1 MKILGRSLVDC
12 FCRYVD
18 TMISPDGDYPPP
30 DPAAP
35 AAEAFDFAFSS
46 IQRSRLVEART
57 FLESVTT
64 AAGPASAASVRLIL
78 VAVLADLGHAAP
90 ARRALDLLLAER
102 PADGR
107 LFFLAGQLAE
117 RTGQVEQAI
126 AHYQVALALG
136 GAVAEDAAERLAAVY
151 LATDDCARAR
161 DMLLWLVDARPDD
174 FLIRVEL
181 SSVLSRLGENE
192 AAIRAYEDAILMDPD
207 EFEVRQDYAA
217 ALESGNRPADA
228 LAELARILE
237 AHPEFADVHLRA
249 AKLCGQLHNL
259 PAALAHAEAALHVNP
274 RFLEALI
281 LRGLILTEL
290 GRTDDAIAA
299 FHRALEVNEQY
310 TVAYAGLALAQDR
323 AGLAKESAETMEL
336 ARTIAPGAV
345 QIYARLSRLGLLA
358 GVARDQQAGQPR
370 SDSAASQFVVGAK
383 PAPQAGA
390 DRVTAATPPPQ
401 AHKKNGTNP
410 TPARTPP
417 GATPAPQAGENGGT
431 GAFDSSSQ
439 AAVKN
444 AAATIDH
451 DQSLRRQIEA
461 HRQAVARN
469 PRYADV
475 RYYYGLL
482 LSSLG
487 RTEEALEQYRA
498 AVEINPRYVEALVR
512 LALIYW
518 QTNRPD
524 EALQALKQAETITP
538 AELAA
543 HYRFGLLWAD
553 RGLWSLT
560 VQTLERRFASAY
572 ADSSDPAAQPRSHS
586 GDFASAIGNLGLA
599 AQCPA
604 ARSPI
609 PVLAKAE
616 VI

>member
-1 MKILGRSLVDC
+1 MRVMKILGRSLVDC
-12 FCRYVD
+12 FCRYVGP
-18 TMISPDGDYPPP
+18 MIAPDGDFPPP
-30 DPAAP
+30 DTAAFP
-35 AAEAFDFAFSS
+35 GFAHAVAALK
-46 IQRSRLVEART
+46 RGHLVEART
-57 FLESVTT
+57 FLESAV
-64 AAGPASAASVRLIL
+64 AGPEAAPPAAQLLL

-90 ARRALDLLLAER
+90 ARRTLELLLAAR

-117 RTGQVEQAI
+117 RAGHVEQAI
-126 AHYQVALALG
+126 AHYQAALALG
-136 GAVAEDAAERLAAVY
+136 GAVAEDSAERLAAVY
-151 LATDDCARAR
+151 LAADDCVRAR

-174 FLIRVEL
+174 FLVRVEL
-181 SSVLSRLGENE
+181 ASLLGRLGQP
-192 AAIRAYEDAILMDPD
+192 ADAIRAYEDAILMDPD

-217 ALESGNRPADA
+217 ALETGNRPTDA
-228 LAELARILE
+228 LAELARILD

-249 AKLCGQLHNL
+249 AKLCGQLHDL
-259 PAALAHAEAALHVNP
+259 TAALTHAEAALHVNP

-281 LRGLILTEL
+281 LRGLLLTEL
-290 GRTDDAIAA
+290 DRTDDAMAA

-345 QIYARLSRLGLLA
+345 QIYTRLSRLGLLA
-358 GVARDQQAGQPR
+358 AVARDQQAGQPR
-370 SDSAASQFVVGAK
+370 SDSAASQFAVGAML
-383 PAPQAGA
+383 APQACA
-390 DRVTAATPPPQ
+390 DRVTSAAPPPQ
-401 AHKKNGTNP
+401 AVKKLGKNP

-417 GATPAPQAGENGGT
+417 GAKPAAPA
-431 GAFDSSSQ
+431 ADSSSQ
-439 AAVKN
+439 AAEKN

-451 DQSLRRQIEA
+451 DQSLRRQLEA

-487 RTEEALEQYRA
+487 RIEEALDQYRA

-524 EALQALKQAETITP
+524 EALQALKQAETVAP

-560 VQTLERRFASAY
+560 VQTLEGRFSTEN
-572 ADSSDPAAQPRSHS
+572 SDPAAQPRSHS

-609 PVLAKAE
+609 PATVKAE
-616 VI
+616 VG